1 MQKVKLREIACYS
14 ETRIELSNLTKDN
27 YVGTDNLL
35 QNKEGKVL
43 SNYLLSKGR
52 TTEYLENDILI
63 ANIRP
68 YLRKI
73 WFATN
78 HGGSSA
84 DVLTIRT
91 HAAEFDSKFIYYSLF
106 QDSFFDY
113 VMSGAKGS
121 KMPRGDKNQVMNFE
135 IPNIPLT
142 TQQKIAGVLSALDDK
157 IALNKRE
164 SARLEVLAR
173 AIYDYWF
180 VQFDFPDSE
189 GKPYKASG
197 GQMVLS
203 EELKREI
210 PAGWEVK
217 KLGEILNFQKGTEP
231 GAKSYLDTREENTVP
246 FYRVGDIDSQP
257 SIFIKYNCDLKIA
270 KIGDILVTFD
280 GSVGKMGIDIEG
292 AYSSGLQKI
301 FDPSNKIGN
310 ATVWAIFLDSRIKAT
325 IEKYA
330 TGSVLKHA
338 SSSIPHLIIPY
349 NPEIFTVFNVQVK
362 PLFDKI
368 QHNAIESRKLAALR
382 DELLPLL
389 MNGQVR
395 VE

>member
-1 MQKVKLREIACYS
+1 MQRAKLGSILRKYIDHTTHIQSKDIQPTGRFPVVAQDTGELIKGFTNNNNPIREIPVIVFGDHSC
-14 ETRIELSNLTKDN
+14 TVK
-27 YVGTDNLL
+27 YVDFPFFRGADGTQLL
-35 QNKEGKVL
+35 
-43 SNYLLSKGR
+43 YLNNSYD
-52 TTEYLENDILI
+52 T
-63 ANIRP
+63 
-68 YLRKI
+68 
-73 WFATN
+73 
-78 HGGSSA
+78 
-84 DVLTIRT
+84 
-91 HAAEFDSKFIYYSLF
+91 KFIYYWLSVVIS
-106 QDSFFDY
+106 Q
-113 VMSGAKGS
+113 
-121 KMPRGDKNQVMNFE
+121 
-135 IPNIPLT
+135 IPNYGKYERHIKYVKQLDISTVPLLP

-164 SARLEVLAR
+164 SARLEALAR

-180 VQFDFPDSE
+180 MQFDFPDSE

-349 NPEIFTVFNVQVK
+349 NPEIFTAFNVQVK

-382 DELLPLL
+382 DELLLLL
-389 MNGQVR
+389 MNGQAL

>member
-1 MQKVKLREIACYS
+1 MQRAKLGSILRKYIDYTTHIQSKDIQPTGRFPVVAQDTGELIKGFTNNNNPIREIPVIVFGDHSC
-14 ETRIELSNLTKDN
+14 TLK
-27 YVGTDNLL
+27 YVDFPFFRGADGTQLL
-35 QNKEGKVL
+35 
-43 SNYLLSKGR
+43 YLNNSYD
-52 TTEYLENDILI
+52 T
-63 ANIRP
+63 
-68 YLRKI
+68 
-73 WFATN
+73 
-78 HGGSSA
+78 
-84 DVLTIRT
+84 
-91 HAAEFDSKFIYYSLF
+91 KFIYYWLSVVIS
-106 QDSFFDY
+106 Q
-113 VMSGAKGS
+113 
-121 KMPRGDKNQVMNFE
+121 
-135 IPNIPLT
+135 IPNYGKYERHIKYVKQLDISTIPLLP

-349 NPEIFTVFNVQVK
+349 NPEIFTAFNVQVK

-389 MNGQVR
+389 MNGQAL